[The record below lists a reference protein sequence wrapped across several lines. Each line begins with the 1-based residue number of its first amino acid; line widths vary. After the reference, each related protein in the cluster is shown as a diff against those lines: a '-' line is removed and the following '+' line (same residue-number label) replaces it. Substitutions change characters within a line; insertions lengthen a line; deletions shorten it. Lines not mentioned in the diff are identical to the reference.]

1 MKAKKKG
8 FHLKESIENILTKY
22 KKKKKKYNCFKI

>member
-8 FHLKESIENILTKY
+8 FHLKESIENILTKH
-22 KKKKKKYNCFKI
+22 KKKKKIQLL